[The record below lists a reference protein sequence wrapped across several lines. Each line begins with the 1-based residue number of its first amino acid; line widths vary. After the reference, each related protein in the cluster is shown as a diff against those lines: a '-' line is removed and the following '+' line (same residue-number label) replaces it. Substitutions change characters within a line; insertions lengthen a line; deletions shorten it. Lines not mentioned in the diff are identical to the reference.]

1 MAGSTE
7 PMSVVELCI
16 PGTLRICVHVE
27 NVLCLRD
34 FYSQTLKSF
43 SDRPHHGRHRHKRG
57 ILGCSSI
64 VIFENNIDEAFVK
77 VQSASVCFEIFHE
90 SLDLGKKKLLLVG
103 GGGAVVVHFL
113 LRVDNRLL
121 LLLLLLLCQP
131 IIGAYVCSCSRRKQA
146 CTLPIQCCC
155 GIGAVS
161 YLQFEVVAALPC
173 CHR

>member
-1 MAGSTE
+1 MADPTGHLLQ
-7 PMSVVELCI
+7 VELCS
-16 PGTLRICVHVE
+16 PGTLRICPHVE
-27 NVLCLRD
+27 NVLCSRD

-64 VIFENNIDEAFVK
+64 VFFENNIDEAFVK
-77 VQSASVCFEIFHE
+77 VQSASVCFEFFHE

-103 GGGAVVVHFL
+103 GGAVVVL

-131 IIGAYVCSCSRRKQA
+131 IIGAYVCS
-146 CTLPIQCCC
+146 
-155 GIGAVS
+155 
-161 YLQFEVVAALPC
+161 
-173 CHR
+173 